1 MKIEN
6 LKLKI
11 IFFGGR
17 HTTEILESLS
27 EKFEVL
33 LVISS
38 DQSVVNAS
46 INKKITFAKVLE
58 INEKLINGIKKIK
71 PDIGVVA
78 DFGLIIPKKLIDVFP
93 NGILNVHPSLLPKYR
108 GPTPVQTAILNGDMK
123 TGITIIR
130 IDEKVDRGPII
141 FQEEHFISP
150 SDNSETVYA
159 HLFKRAAKILP
170 DLLPRFMKG
179 LLKSF
184 EQNHKNATYTK
195 SLKKED
201 GFIAVD
207 KVPAKQKLER
217 MINAYHPW
225 PSVWTRYPLTS
236 QKSQKALIK
245 LHPGGY
251 IHVEGKKAMKYKDFI
266 NGYERGEEFLKKL
279 HLI

>member
-46 INKKITFAKVLE
+46 INKKIPFAKVLE

>member
-46 INKKITFAKVLE
+46 INKKIPFAKVLE

-266 NGYERGEEFLKKL
+266 NGYERGEEF
-279 HLI
+279 